1 MTETRNPEF
10 RVSAIREVR
19 VTMKKTVTILAV
31 CVAALFAACPSR
43 AGSGSAVS
51 NAFGLPSGCIA
62 DSTNKPVV
70 VLVRGAGIFAE
81 DNPSYWTDIK
91 QQLESEGYTVWR
103 CDSINPKGRIE
114 YNGRALSDF
123 VNAQVAS
130 AGTAPETIA
139 LVAHSMG
146 GLISRYYLSQYGA
159 TANGKKVRI
168 LVTLGTPHCGSRLTH
183 GSTWWLPVDSEGYAQ
198 LTENYCTQD
207 FNRKYTGTAYA
218 RTYFFAG
225 NAGASSSWDKYRS
238 GHKKLNSR
246 TPCGL
251 TNASDGAVTVRSAH
265 GRYISESCAD
275 EKQVKASF
283 SSGGREYLYA
293 FGADH
298 NQMKYDD
305 DSGTPPAGILSTLLA
320 VLRGAPPEPSAAS
333 YQAGSVSLAD
343 AVGAW
348 SDVAL
353 LTGSVEQSIVKTHTV
368 PIDPAAAAEF
378 ICRTTDAD
386 AEVTLIAPNGTHVTE
401 DTADPSVAF
410 SEEWSIDGR
419 SKSFVISDPAPGVW
433 TVQVHGR
440 SVPVSPEDYG
450 VAVAVQSSLALIP
463 ACSYANSTGAPV
475 VISAK
480 LENAGSMV
488 PAQTVRV
495 TLFSAPGLTAAL
507 DLLDD
512 GLHSDGTSS
521 DGLYANV
528 WAEAQAG
535 FYTVRLGASGTVGG
549 YAFQRIEYTDI
560 QVSDPTASLAGACT
574 DAAVDANP
582 DVEGID
588 TLRLQF
594 GLDVSR
600 GSNFTVTGA
609 LVKAGQIVTRAAAV
623 RTDLALGL
631 NAVALDFNGSEI
643 RASGVAGPY
652 TLADL
657 TVFDD
662 SADPPLIVA
671 QHPGGYVTSVSDP
684 LTFSDGTPPFP
695 IVDLTVTGT
704 GPSSVTL
711 TWSSPVDDTA
721 ATAYEMRIGPEPVSL
736 VTWEAST
743 PVAGL
748 PAPKGKNEPQ
758 TFTVTGLSAGA
769 WYFGIRSRD
778 AAGNWSQVSNSP
790 MATLQASAA
799 PATGTITP
807 SSGSVVTGV
816 KQSFTATFSDG
827 DGHGDIADCR
837 VLLNTAL
844 QGANGI
850 FLRLDRTNNKLYLR
864 SDNNSGWLGGHA
876 PGSGNVIENGRCTIH
891 CDRTTFSGNGNT
903 LTLNI
908 SLTLKPLVAGKTLTE
923 WLYVGDAAGHGDG
936 WNQAGEITVA
946 SAPPSN
952 TSVSPSSGLVP
963 AGAQTFTTVQRDA
976 SGYTD
981 LKCSYL
987 LINDVVS
994 GLGAVYAWYDATTNK
1009 LWLRSDDN
1017 NAWLGG
1023 YAPGSA
1029 NTLENSRAKLL
1040 CSGTTVT
1047 GSGPDLTI
1055 NWAIETKPAMQARKC
1070 GIWLYAVDMGGA
1082 NTGFEKKG
1090 EVTFDRAPV
1099 NTSLS
1104 PSASNSLSAGTK
1116 TVLTAT
1122 YIDPDGHADIRNTYL
1137 VLNTALSSFRGIS
1150 LSYDAAANK
1159 LYLRNDL
1166 NTAWLGGVA
1175 PGSPGGVIEN
1185 SYCRVDCAATAV
1197 ERDGNNL
1204 RVNWSIEPKSPMVG
1218 KTLKAWMYVI
1228 DAAGAAD
1235 GWDEMAS
1242 YLIGAGGL
1250 NVSVSPI
1257 NTSVMAGFP
1266 VTLTTRS
1273 GAPNGKAATSTYLL
1287 MNTSLNPGGAI
1298 YLFYDGPSNKL
1309 YLRNDAGSAWLGGHA
1324 PGSANTISNNLVTV
1338 NCANSTAAMVGDQ
1351 LEVRWSVQFSQT
1363 AVGRTF
1369 NVWMYTL
1376 DNTGLTDG
1384 WDAMGALA
1392 AAP

>member
-1 MTETRNPEF
+1 M
-10 RVSAIREVR
+10 
-19 VTMKKTVTILAV
+19 
-31 CVAALFAACPSR
+31 AALVATPALLAAT
-43 AGSGSAVS
+43 GSGTSGT
-51 NAFGLPSGCIA
+51 FGLPSGCPSG
-62 DSTNKPVV
+62 DRKVV
-70 VLVRGAGIFAE
+70 VLVRGLKAVPVLFSAQEE
-81 DNPSYWTDIK
+81 DNPRYWTRLEE
-91 QQLESEGYTVWR
+91 QLPSDEFEIWR
-103 CDSINPKGRIE
+103 CDT
-114 YNGRALSDF
+114 
-123 VNAQVAS
+123 VNSLGGHEQNAS
-130 AGTAPETIA
+130 AIGSYISQKISERGSTPADISI
-139 LVAHSMG
+139 VAHSMG
-146 GLISRYYLSQYGA
+146 GLMTRAYINGNYPHNTDISR
-159 TANGKKVRI
+159 VI
-168 LVTLGTPHCGSRLTH
+168 TLGTPHCGSQIADIGNALAGKYKQVVNLLWPAT
-183 GSTWWLPVDSEGYAQ
+183 EQ
-198 LTENYCTQD
+198 LTESYMQRN
-207 FNRKYTGTAYA
+207 FNTRVSYRGDTKF
-218 RTYFFAG
+218 YFLGGFG
-225 NAGASSSWDKYRS
+225 GPLSSSGFYQACS
-238 GHKKLNSR
+238 LFLGQ
-246 TPCGL
+246 
-251 TNASDGAVTVRSAH
+251 SDGMVSLRSSH
-265 GRYISESCAD
+265 GSYRGGFWTGFENK
-275 EKQVKASF
+275 KQVWASN
-283 SSGGREYLYA
+283 SSRGREYLYE
-293 FGADH
+293 FVDDH
-298 NQMKYDD
+298 TQLKKGEGGVIGTLKNILRNQ
-305 DSGTPPAGILSTLLA
+305 A
-320 VLRGAPPEPSAAS
+320 PEPSAPSYSGTGLLAEAS
-333 YQAGSVSLAD
+333 EPGWQ
-343 AVGAW
+343 AVGGAEGQLQT
-348 SDVAL
+348 AGL
-353 LTGSVEQSIVKTHTV
+353 FTHAFPV
-368 PIDPAAAAEF
+368 DGVSKAAF
-378 ICRTTDAD
+378 SCVTPNGDAR
-386 AEVTLIAPNGTHVTE
+386 VTLIAPGGARIEAGTLN
-401 DTADPSVAF
+401 PSVVF
-410 SEEWSIDGR
+410 SEQWEEFGR
-419 SKSFVISDPAPGVW
+419 TKTFEITNPAPGEW
-433 TVQVHGR
+433 
-440 SVPVSPEDYG
+440 SVEVYG
-450 VAVAVQSSLALIP
+450 QAMDPAGEPYVVEARVQSYLALLPQTPYVQTTASP
-463 ACSYANSTGAPV
+463 A

-480 LENAGSMV
+480 LDSNGTGL
-488 PAQTVRV
+488 PGQTVTAFV
-495 TLFSAPGLTAAL
+495 ADKFGTGSDLTLY
-507 DLLDD
+507 DD
-512 GLHSDGTSS
+512 GAHSDGAAG
-521 DGLYANV
+521 DGVYANTT
-528 WAEAQAG
+528 AITTAG
-535 FYTVRLGASGTVGG
+535 FYSAALTATGTSGGNPFRRMAPASL
-549 YAFQRIEYTDI
+549 
-560 QVSDPTASLAGACT
+560 QVANPTASLGTTFSDQPVNTGGGAGF
-574 DAAVDANP
+574 
-582 DVEGID
+582 D
-588 TLRLQF
+588 TLR
-594 GLDVSR
+594 VSVLVNVVS
-600 GSNFTVTGA
+600 GSKFTVAAALTSGEAEVVRAVATRTGCVTGA
-609 LVKAGQIVTRAAAV
+609 NTF
-623 RTDLALGL
+623 
-631 NAVALDFNGSEI
+631 NLDF
-643 RASGVAGPY
+643 SGAELREKGVPGPY
-652 TLADL
+652 TLTGLTLFDDL
-657 TVFDD
+657 T
-662 SADPPLIVA
+662 DPPLIVQEGA
-671 QHPGGYVTSVSDP
+671 GGYVTSTSNP
-684 LTFSDGTPPFP
+684 AAFNDGTPPSG

-721 ATAYEMRIGPEPVSL
+721 ATAYEMRIGPDPVSL

-758 TFTVTGLSAGA
+758 TFTVTGLSAGT